1 VKTLSSL
8 KKDLEFN
15 KGLASLIEALKSIA
29 VSQYRVLERRVQTF
43 EKLFPVIESFIE
55 LVDIANINNVFLNP
69 QNKPQAV
76 VAVTSDSGLLGGLNM
91 QVVNRA
97 LKELEAIPGKLVVVG
112 EKGKIYIRESNIPFV
127 AFSGIKDEERYPQ
140 AMQLRDYLVSRVL
153 SGEFGHLKVV
163 YPRPVSFTVQ
173 KVEVVTFLPF
183 TEPAKKFTK
192 KEVPQGIMMESTPS
206 DIIEYIAYLW
216 IGQKLFEIFGL
227 SRLAEFA
234 ARYVHLEESAQKLK
248 ELDGK
253 TRLEYFRVRHEIID
267 RNMRELFAARLL
279 FANQ

>member
-1 VKTLSSL
+1 MKTLATL

-29 VSQYRVLERRVQTF
+29 VSQYRILERRVQTF

-55 LVDIANINNVFLNP
+55 LVDIAKINNVFLNP

-97 LKELEAIPGKLVVVG
+97 LKELEDIPGKLVVIG
-112 EKGKIYIRESNIPFV
+112 EKGKVYIRESNVPFV
-127 AFSGIKDEERYPQ
+127 AFSGIKDEERYSQ

-153 SGEFGHLKVV
+153 SGEFGYLKVV
-163 YPRPVSFTVQ
+163 YPNPVSFTVQ

-192 KEVPQGIMMESTPS
+192 KDVPLGIMMESAPS

-253 TRLEYFRVRHEIID
+253 TKLEYFRVRHEIID

-279 FANQ
+279 YSS